1 VRIAHFETLQPVCP
15 RCKVEQQIVAP
26 LTIANV
32 THQNDD
38 IIVDGS
44 LICTNT
50 QCRLEYPIIDGIP
63 VIVNNLLKYLNDN
76 FYHLTVRDD
85 LSALTES
92 ILGDAAGPGAV
103 FNSMR
108 HYLSTYA
115 WDHYGDK
122 APANEFS
129 PQQVEPGSVVNCLN
143 VGLSLLNETPQ
154 SPMLDIG
161 CAVGR
166 STFELAAQFN
176 GLALGIDLNFTLLR
190 IAQVILR
197 TGTISFPLKS
207 VGIVFDRHQYEVV
220 LDNKH
225 LVDFWACDALALP
238 FTNESFHLISALNV
252 LDTVNSPVNFLK
264 SIGHALLNGG
274 NTILA
279 TPYDWSPPVPV
290 HNWLGGHAQRD
301 PEGGVSEILLRKL
314 LTSDENSPAI
324 GDLKLIGEIE
334 HHPWHVRIHNRRTA
348 SYDTHIIACNKA
360 K

>member
-1 VRIAHFETLQPVCP
+1 
-15 RCKVEQQIVAP
+15 
-26 LTIANV
+26 
-32 THQNDD
+32 
-38 IIVDGS
+38 
-44 LICTNT
+44 
-50 QCRLEYPIIDGIP
+50 
-63 VIVNNLLKYLNDN
+63 
-76 FYHLTVRDD
+76 
-85 LSALTES
+85 
-92 ILGDAAGPGAV
+92 
-103 FNSMR
+103 
-108 HYLSTYA
+108 
-115 WDHYGDK
+115 
-122 APANEFS
+122 
-129 PQQVEPGSVVNCLN
+129 
-143 VGLSLLNETPQ
+143 
-154 SPMLDIG
+154 MLDIG

-301 PEGGVSEILLRKL
+301 TEGGVSEILLRKL
-314 LTSDENSPAI
+314 LTSDENSTAI
-324 GDLKLIGEIE
+324 GDLKMIGEIE